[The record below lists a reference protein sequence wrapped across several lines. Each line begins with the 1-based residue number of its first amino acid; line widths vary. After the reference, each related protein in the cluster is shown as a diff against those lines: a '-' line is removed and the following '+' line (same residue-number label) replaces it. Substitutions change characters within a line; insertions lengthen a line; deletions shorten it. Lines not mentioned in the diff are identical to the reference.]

1 MTKNEIQKEFE
12 KELKKIVNFHSER
25 IKNMTQ
31 PEEWEYMK
39 KNKVN
44 EQIKELQEKY
54 KKKYKDTK

>member
-1 MTKNEIQKEFE
+1 MTRNDIQKEFE
-12 KELKKIVNFHSER
+12 KELRKIVDFHSKK

-44 EQIKELQEKY
+44 EEIKELQEKY
-54 KKKYKDTK
+54 KRKYKDAK